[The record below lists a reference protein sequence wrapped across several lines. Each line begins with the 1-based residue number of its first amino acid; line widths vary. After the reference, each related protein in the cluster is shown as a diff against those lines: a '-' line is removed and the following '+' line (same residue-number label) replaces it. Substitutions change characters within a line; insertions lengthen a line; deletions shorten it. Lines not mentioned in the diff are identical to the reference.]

1 MPDTTAPDGGPLLVV
16 DGLTAGY
23 NGVPAIRDLSF
34 TVGAGEVVSVLGPN
48 GAGKTTSLLAIVG
61 LVPPMAGSVTAL
73 GRPVNVR
80 RPHELA
86 RRGVLLVPDDR
97 GIFPGLTVRDHF
109 RLAQRRQ
116 DPAREAAVL
125 DRFPALKGLL
135 GRRVGLCSGGEQQ
148 MLTIAKA
155 LLGRPRVLM
164 IDEMSLGLAPKIV
177 QEMLPSIRALARE
190 EGIGVVLV
198 EQHIELALSVS
209 DRGVILNHGRV
220 VLEGAA
226 RDLLAHRDQVE
237 AAYFGADEF
246 AGSDVPGGAADGGAG
261 GSGATSAA
269 VVAS

>member
-1 MPDTTAPDGGPLLVV
+1 MPETRAVPTTPDAGGPLLTV

-23 NGVPAIRDLSF
+23 NGVPAIRGLSF
-34 TVGAGEVVSVLGPN
+34 TVGAGDVVSLLGPN
-48 GAGKTTSLLAIVG
+48 GAGKTTSLLAMVG
-61 LVPPMAGSVTAL
+61 LVPLMSGSVTAL
-73 GRPVNVR
+73 GAAVDAKRPYK
-80 RPHELA
+80 LA

-109 RLAQRRQ
+109 RLAQRKQ
-116 DPAREAAVL
+116 DPVREAAVL

-226 RDLLAHRDQVE
+226 RDLLARRDQVE

-246 AGSDVPGGAADGGAG
+246 SDAE
-261 GSGATSAA
+261 

>member
-1 MPDTTAPDGGPLLVV
+1 MPETPAAGPLLTV

-23 NGVPAIRDLSF
+23 NGVAAIRDLSF
-34 TVGAGEVVSVLGPN
+34 TVGAGEVVSLLGPN
-48 GAGKTTSLLAIVG
+48 GAGKTTSLLAMVG
-61 LVPPMAGSVTAL
+61 LVPLMSGSVTAL
-73 GRPVNVR
+73 GTAVNPR

-97 GIFPGLTVRDHF
+97 GIFPGLSVRDHF
-109 RLAQRRQ
+109 RLAQRRP
-116 DPAREAAVL
+116 DAAREAAVL

-226 RDLLAHRDQVE
+226 RDLLAHRDRVE

-246 AGSDVPGGAADGGAG
+246 ADAG
-261 GSGATSAA
+261 
-269 VVAS
+269 VVA